1 MNAILVVI
9 FLLNWSYVV
18 LYKIKLK
25 SNSVLFT
32 DVKAFNQNLSLKKT
46 NN

>member
-1 MNAILVVI
+1 MNAILVGM
-9 FLLNWSYVV
+9 FLLHWSYVV
-18 LYKIKLK
+18 LHKIKLK

-32 DVKAFNQNLSLKKT
+32 DVKTFNQNLSLKKT